1 MTNAGAAT
9 GAALGA
15 RTARSCDSCM
25 RRRARWHCPADNAFL
40 CQTCDVSVHSAN
52 PLARRHH
59 RVRLPSAS
67 CSSPPRDPDAPTWLH
82 GLKRRPRTPRS
93 KPGGSKSNKH
103 EATPSF
109 IAAAASSAAV
119 PDLEAEESG
128 SGILGDNDD
137 DHGFQD
143 DDEDLLYCVPVF
155 DPMLAEF
162 YNPVADEG
170 EQKPACLM
178 LPLVE
183 TSPEFASGGLAEADG
198 LSGFDVPDM
207 DLASFAA
214 DMESLLMGVDD
225 GFDDLGFLDEEK
237 PQVNADV
244 DLELDAMAAPEPE
257 REDKKRKRDGFD
269 YLGFLDEEKPQS
281 QVNADVD
288 LEAMA
293 APEPEREDKKRKRTD
308 MILKLNYEGV
318 IASWVRDGGSPW
330 YHGERPHLDDPYE
343 LWLEFPVS
351 TTVQT

>member
-1 MTNAGAAT
+1 MTTSAGAAA

-15 RTARSCDSCM
+15 RTARSCDGCM
-25 RRRARWHCPADNAFL
+25 RRRARWHCPADDAFL

-67 CSSPPRDPDAPTWLH
+67 CSSPPCDPDAPTWLH

-93 KPGGSKSNKH
+93 KPGGGKH
-103 EATPSF
+103 EATTPNSM
-109 IAAAASSAAV
+109 AAAASAAV

-128 SGILGDNDD
+128 SGIVGDNDD
-137 DHGFQD
+137 HGFLVD
-143 DDEDLLYCVPVF
+143 DDEDLLYRVPVF

-170 EQKPACLM
+170 EQKPLAEFYNLVADEGEQKPACLM
-178 LPLVE
+178 PPLVE

-207 DLASFAA
+207 ELASFAA
-214 DMESLLMGVDD
+214 DMESLLMGVHD

-237 PQVNADV
+237 PQVNADAY
-244 DLELDAMAAPEPE
+244 LEAMAAPVPE
-257 REDKKRKRDGFD
+257 REDKKRKR
-269 YLGFLDEEKPQS
+269 
-281 QVNADVD
+281 
-288 LEAMA
+288 
-293 APEPEREDKKRKRTD
+293 PE
-308 MILKLNYEGV
+308 MILKLNYDGV

-330 YHGERPHLDDPYE
+330 FHGERPHLDPYE
-343 LWLEFPVS
+343 LWSDFPVS
-351 TTVQT
+351 TTVPTRFRDGPGSTHFFHSHALSWDK